1 MIFRQ
6 AETAACLLCAEIWR
20 RETADLTDRLNCIV
34 RKLRGAGISLIYQHL
49 YRLASKIKP
58 FILDISI
65 GGKRIFCHLDQKAA
79 PLFALHLIGGYG
91 RLADPEKYTL
101 SRRKANGKPHRIYY
115 KQILQIFKTIFLSI

>member
-1 MIFRQ
+1 MCIEIFQIESGRD
-6 AETAACLLCAEIWR
+6 A
-20 RETADLTDRLNCIV
+20 DRLSCIV

-65 GGKRIFCHLDQKAA
+65 GGKQIFCHQDQKAA

-91 RLADPEKYTL
+91 HSVDPKRFSVL
-101 SRRKANGKPHRIYY
+101 HKKQSGKKPHTYCPV
-115 KQILQIFKTIFLSI
+115 ILPIFKTNFLLT